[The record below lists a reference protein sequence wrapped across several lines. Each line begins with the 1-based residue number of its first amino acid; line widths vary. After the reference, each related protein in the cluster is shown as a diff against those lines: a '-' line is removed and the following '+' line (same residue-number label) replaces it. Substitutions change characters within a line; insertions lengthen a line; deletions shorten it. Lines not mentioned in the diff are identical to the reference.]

1 MRAIT
6 TSGVNFAVLI
16 ERTQNGKAI
25 AKQNPNFREGRPKKY
40 TQIQLDHAVSLLRQG
55 HSYKE
60 VAAIT
65 GISKSTL
72 VRSK

>member
-1 MRAIT
+1 MI
-6 TSGVNFAVLI
+6 I

-25 AKQNPNFREGRPKKY
+25 AKQNPNYKEGRPKKY
-40 TQIQLDHAVSLLRQG
+40 TKIQLDHAVSLLKQG
-55 HSYKE
+55 KSYKE

-72 VRSK
+72 IRNRK